1 MAKNRGQGYVGYMP
15 KSLKLKACDPYP
27 KDYFHQCHFM
37 STMTDL
43 QKLQVLIYDC
53 DGVLIDSSLANQ
65 AFYNHILAHFGLAP
79 LTPEQWDYVKPLAA
93 PDALAWLFQESPW
106 LAAAQEY
113 QKTVDNTPFL
123 PLILAE
129 PDLTETLTLLRPG
142 YRLAIATNR
151 GKSLLPVLEHCGLK
165 PFFEYTVSSLD
176 VQHPKPHPEC
186 LNRILQHF
194 DITPV
199 QACYIGDSDLDR
211 EVSARA
217 GVLFGA
223 YQNPSLQAAFHL
235 QNHADLWR
243 LLRGEI
249 VGGRPGT

>member
-1 MAKNRGQGYVGYMP
+1 MP
-15 KSLKLKACDPYP
+15 KMTNFKNLK
-27 KDYFHQCHFM
+27 
-37 STMTDL
+37 
-43 QKLQVLIYDC
+43 VLIYDC

-65 AFYNHILAHFGLAP
+65 AFYNHILAHFGHRP

-93 PDALAWLFQESPW
+93 PDALARFFKNSPR

-123 PLILAE
+123 PLIQAE
-129 PDLTETLTLLRPG
+129 PDLLETLTLLRPH

-151 GKSLLPVLEHCGLK
+151 GKSLYPVLEHCGLK
-165 PFFEYTVSSLD
+165 DFFDFTVTSLD

-186 LNRILQHF
+186 LHRILQHF
-194 DITPV
+194 DVPPT

-217 GVLFGA
+217 GVIFVA
-223 YQNPSLQAAFHL
+223 YRNSSLPAAFHL
-235 QNHADLWR
+235 RNHADL
-243 LLRGEI
+243 LHILRGEF
-249 VGGRPGT
+249 VGVEPGT

>member
-1 MAKNRGQGYVGYMP
+1 MA
-15 KSLKLKACDPYP
+15 
-27 KDYFHQCHFM
+27 
-37 STMTDL
+37 TMTSL
-43 QKLQVLIYDC
+43 QGLKVIIYDC

-65 AFYNHILAHFGLAP
+65 AFYNHILGHFGLAS

-93 PDALAWLFQESPW
+93 PDALAWLIKDAPR

-123 PLILAE
+123 PLIIAE
-129 PDLTETLTLLRPG
+129 PNLHETLTRLRPC

-151 GKSLLPVLEHCGLK
+151 GKSLFPVLTHCDLAQ
-165 PFFEYTVSSLD
+165 FFEFTVSSLD

-194 DITPV
+194 NVLPA

-223 YQNPSLQAAFHL
+223 YRNPSLKADFHL
-235 QNHADLWR
+235 QNHFDLWR
-243 LLRGEI
+243 ILRG
-249 VGGRPGT
+249 GPGERSSPALPSNSPPNPL